1 MNPDR
6 PNKARYIMIG
16 GFLGAGKT
24 TAVARLARLL
34 SDRGL
39 RVGLIANDQSSGL
52 VDTGLLRSKGFA
64 VEEIAGGCF
73 CCRFNSLVEAAERL
87 TRETRPD
94 VFVAEPVGS
103 CTDLVATVSYPLRR
117 IYGDRFSIAPLSVLV
132 DPLRAARVLGLAPG
146 RPFSEKVLYVYRKQ
160 LEEADVI
167 VVNKIDLIDAAL
179 RERLEA
185 ALRASFPRAELF
197 AVSARQGTGLE
208 AWFDRVLA
216 AEGRDG
222 AAMEVDYDRY
232 AEGEALLGWLNA
244 TIRLESPAPFDA
256 DAALLSLA
264 REIRDALAAAGRE
277 IAHLK
282 MTFDPGDPAGLLSVV
297 SLVRTEG
304 EPDLRESLS
313 EPAGS
318 GTLVVNLRAE
328 ADPEL
333 LREAVERALG
343 GLARGGIRAA
353 VEHLERFRPARPQ
366 PTYRMAGGS
375 A

>member
-6 PNKARYIMIG
+6 PSKARYVMIG

-24 TAVARLARLL
+24 TAIVRLARYF

-160 LEEADVI
+160 LEEADI
-167 VVNKIDLIDAAL
+167 IAVNKIDLIDAAL
-179 RERLEA
+179 RDRLAA
-185 ALRASFPRAELF
+185 ALRESFPRAELF
-197 AVSARQGTGLE
+197 AVSARRGTGLE
-208 AWFDRVLA
+208 TWFERILA

-222 AAMEVDYDRY
+222 AAMELDYDLY

-244 TIRLESPAPFDA
+244 TIRLESPVPFDA
-256 DAALLSLA
+256 NASLVCLA
-264 REIRDALAAAGRE
+264 REIRDALASEGRE

-282 MTFDPGDPAGLLSVV
+282 MTFDAGDPAGYLSVV
-297 SLVRTEG
+297 SVVRTDG
-304 EPDLRESLS
+304 EPDLRESLAD
-313 EPAGS
+313 PVAS

-333 LREAVERALG
+333 LRESVERALA
-343 GLARGGIRAA
+343 GLGRLRIRAA
-353 VEHLERFRPARPQ
+353 VDHLERFRPARPQ
-366 PTYRMAGGS
+366 PTYRMAGGG